1 MRLIL
6 TCQYSRMCLILTCE
20 REHISKR
27 RRKNVSHR
35 PTQLHNVPARVL
47 GHLVGVCHP
56 LTLLLKLSLVG
67 LLEVL
72 YNLLAVVKLA

>member
-1 MRLIL
+1 M
-6 TCQYSRMCLILTCE
+6 
-20 REHISKR
+20 
-27 RRKNVSHR
+27 
-35 PTQLHNVPARVL
+35 PARVL